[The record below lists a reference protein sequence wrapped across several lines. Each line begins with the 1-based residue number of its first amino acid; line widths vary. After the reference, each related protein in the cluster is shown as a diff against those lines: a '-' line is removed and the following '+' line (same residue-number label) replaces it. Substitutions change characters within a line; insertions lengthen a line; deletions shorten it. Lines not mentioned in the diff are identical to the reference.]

1 VKVKWST
8 IFTVL
13 LLLAT
18 LLFGVEILAL
28 NPRARLAPSW
38 VIWPTLLLLSVQL
51 AFDLWPK
58 EARALRQAILRSPPT
73 GDDKSVVGPGIRS
86 SGDVWEAFGWIA
98 LMFFSVLALSLAWG
112 LAVFV
117 LVYTLCRTSLP
128 LWASGAITA
137 ALYVLL
143 EYGLAA
149 LGIALPLGWMQRL
162 LAVL

>member
-1 VKVKWST
+1 
-8 IFTVL
+8 
-13 LLLAT
+13 
-18 LLFGVEILAL
+18 
-28 NPRARLAPSW
+28 
-38 VIWPTLLLLSVQL
+38 
-51 AFDLWPK
+51 
-58 EARALRQAILRSPPT
+58 
-73 GDDKSVVGPGIRS
+73 
-86 SGDVWEAFGWIA
+86 
-98 LMFFSVLALSLAWG
+98 
-112 LAVFV
+112 